1 MNKRDRMKQEAEENK
16 ELKEYK
22 NLGWI
27 EELAE
32 LAHKDM
38 RKPHEK
44 VVDTTFEKAPA
55 FYDGF
60 QNCVSADPAADCKE
74 GLEHLH
80 RREYGKAHECFRK
93 AARAGYPEAQYRLG
107 SLYLYGRG
115 VNVDYNLAECWFH
128 EAAQN
133 GYVPHAIDILET
145 LERFREK
152 KQPT

>member
-1 MNKRDRMKQEAEENK
+1 MNKRDRMKQKAEENK

-27 EELAE
+27 KELAK

-44 VVDTTFEKAPA
+44 VLDTTFEKAPA

-115 VNVDYNLAECWFH
+115 MNVDYNLAECWFR
-128 EAAQN
+128 EAAKN